1 MRKYRLGLSIGAA
14 CAALAHAG
22 VLHDEAV
29 DGDITGDRLNPL
41 AFPLAL
47 GSNIIRATSNAG
59 DREYVALTV
68 PAGRS
73 LDAVRLTAYAGE
85 DEVAFIAVQAG
96 GVITEDPGAPD
107 VANLLGWTHFG
118 PGAGLG
124 PVSDLLPELA
134 VGSGAIGFTPP
145 LASGVYSFWIQQTG
159 PSLVSYELDFVTTPE
174 PSAAILMLAAGGY
187 LLRRRQHMPS

>member
-1 MRKYRLGLSIGAA
+1 MRKFWIGLCFGAA
-14 CAALAHAG
+14 MAAIAQAG

-29 DGDITGDRLNPL
+29 DGDITGDRLNPA
-41 AFPLAL
+41 AFSLSL
-47 GSNIIRATSNAG
+47 GSNIIRATSNTG

-68 PAGRS
+68 PAGRT

-85 DEVAFIAVQAG
+85 DQVAFIAVQAG

-118 PGAGLG
+118 PGVGLG

-134 VGSGAIGFTPP
+134 AGPGAIGFAPP
-145 LASGVYSFWIQQTG
+145 LAAGGYAFWIQQTG
-159 PSLVSYELDFVTTPE
+159 PSLVAYELDFVTTPE
-174 PSAAILMLAAGGY
+174 PSAGLALMVLAVAF
-187 LLRRRQHMPS
+187 RRRP